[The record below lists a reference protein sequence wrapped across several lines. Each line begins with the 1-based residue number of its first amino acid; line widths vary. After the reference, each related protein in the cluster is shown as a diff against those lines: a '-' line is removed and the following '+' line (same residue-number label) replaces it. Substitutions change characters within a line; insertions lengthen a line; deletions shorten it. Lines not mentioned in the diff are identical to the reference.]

1 MTFKPALIAVAAAL
15 SLNASAV
22 LAEKWDMPM
31 AYAATN
37 YHSEHGV
44 MFADKVKEYTQT
56 SSVQYK
62 PDKPRLVSAL
72 CQRTPMKSPC

>member
-1 MTFKPALIAVAAAL
+1 MKCKPALIAVATAL

-37 YHSEHGV
+37 YHSCLL
-44 MFADKVKEYTQT
+44 YT
-56 SSVQYK
+56 SPS
-62 PDKPRLVSAL
+62 PRD
-72 CQRTPMKSPC
+72 